1 MIYKSPYQAWSSS
14 LTIVLLLVRIKLEH
28 EVLYSIFVLKR
39 YVISGTLIIKQ
50 FDYLLYAH

>member
-1 MIYKSPYQAWSSS
+1 MIYKSLYQAWSSS

-39 YVISGTLIIKQ
+39 YVISGTFNNQ
-50 FDYLLYAH
+50 TV